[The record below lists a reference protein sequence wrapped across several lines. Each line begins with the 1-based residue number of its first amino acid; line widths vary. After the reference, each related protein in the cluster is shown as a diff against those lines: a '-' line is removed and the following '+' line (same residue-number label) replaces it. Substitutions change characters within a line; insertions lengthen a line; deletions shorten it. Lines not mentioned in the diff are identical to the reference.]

1 MEINREEVKEEV
13 LKIGKWTR
21 FAFMFLYAFVLNFV
35 ISVSIGLAFIQFL
48 FFLFTSKINDSLADF
63 NKHLFLFVSD
73 TLKFLLFE
81 TDDKP
86 FPFKKSNQ
94 GTSSDTSEIV
104 DVEADVVDEET
115 DSETDIK
122 EVLNEDKS
130 EEEDGSKSYFFEQT
144 EVFAISKY

>member
-35 ISVSIGLAFIQFL
+35 ISVSVGLAFIQFL

-86 FPFKKSNQ
+86 FPFKKSSQ
-94 GTSSDTSEIV
+94 DTSSDTSEIV
-104 DVEADVVDEET
+104 DVEAHIIEDESESVT
-115 DSETDIK
+115 DTE
-122 EVLNEDKS
+122 EVLEAKKS
-130 EEEDGSKSYFFEQT
+130 EESSKS
-144 EVFAISKY
+144 

>member
-21 FAFMFLYAFVLNFV
+21 FVFMFFYAFVLNFV

-48 FFLFTSKINDSLADF
+48 FFLFTSKVNESLSDF

-86 FPFKKSNQ
+86 FPFKKSNEEET
-94 GTSSDTSEIV
+94 GNDSHEIV
-104 DVEADVVDEET
+104 EGEADIVEEVSEEIDET
-115 DSETDIK
+115 K
-122 EVLNEDKS
+122 EVPKEDNL
-130 EEEDGSKSYFFEQT
+130 EEDSKS
-144 EVFAISKY
+144 

>member
-86 FPFKKSNQ
+86 FPFKKSSQ
-94 GTSSDTSEIV
+94 DTSSDTNEIV
-104 DVEADVVDEET
+104 DVEADVIEEEPDSKT
-115 DSETDIK
+115 DAE
-122 EVLNEDKS
+122 EVLEKDKP
-130 EEEDGSKSYFFEQT
+130 EEEEGSKS
-144 EVFAISKY
+144 